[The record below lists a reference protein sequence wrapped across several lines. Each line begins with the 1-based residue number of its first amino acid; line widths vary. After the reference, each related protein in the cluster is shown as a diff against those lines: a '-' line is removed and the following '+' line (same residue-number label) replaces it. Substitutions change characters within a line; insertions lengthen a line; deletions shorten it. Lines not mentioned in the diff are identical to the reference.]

1 MRVRRCG
8 FTLIEILVV
17 MAIIAAIAGLVT
29 VSISKANRKA
39 AIVQCV
45 SNVRDLASLLESAQD
60 GRYPEYDGASLV
72 LYLVSKGDLQG
83 PDALEKLFCPGDL
96 EESLDRAGGE
106 AAYVGLD
113 PARTG
118 EYGGLTSYAGRR
130 QRDRACRAS
139 KNNPRPTVLLCDD
152 SEDHHQHM
160 GIVVGLTSGAAKFRD
175 KFNDYKLGREDA
187 ILIGEGS
194 NVDELTCLQAD

>member
-1 MRVRRCG
+1 
-8 FTLIEILVV
+8 LIEILVV

-29 VSISKANRKA
+29 IGINAANRKA
-39 AIVQCV
+39 AIVECV

-60 GRYPEYDGASLV
+60 GRYPEHDGVGLI
-72 LYLVSKGDLQG
+72 LYLVAKGYVQG

-106 AAYVGLD
+106 AAYAGLD
-113 PARTG
+113 PSRAG
-118 EYGGLTSYAGRR
+118 EYGHLTSYAGRR
-130 QRDRACRAS
+130 QRDKACRAS

-152 SEDHHQHM
+152 SEDHHEHM

-175 KFNDYKLGREDA
+175 KLDDYKLASEEP
-187 ILIGEGS
+187 ILVGEGS
-194 NVDELTCLQAD
+194 NVEELSCMRAD